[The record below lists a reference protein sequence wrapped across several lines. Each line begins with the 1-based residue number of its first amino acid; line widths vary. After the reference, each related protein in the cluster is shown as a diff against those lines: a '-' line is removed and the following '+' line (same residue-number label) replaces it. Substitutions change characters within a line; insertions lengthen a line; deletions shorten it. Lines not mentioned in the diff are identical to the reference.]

1 METLQQRE
9 NTVEAKRL
17 KRKFT
22 RALLAL
28 LITFLA
34 VASATYAWYIYNTSQ
49 HTTNVRMAAGAGV
62 NLQISN
68 AYNGMYGSSA
78 VLESFSGQL
87 VPVSTNK
94 ISAGFQKVTEFA
106 SGYQTKTGLAA
117 SIFGNGEQNDY
128 YHTSLFLRT
137 TGGTLD
143 IYLSDIGFEDSDEAS
158 PISSAIRLGLVVHK
172 VGEHQAPDNEYI
184 FSISD
189 KKNPEAEYNTAT
201 GQEGYVLDA
210 SRKDGTTV
218 PFTPYTSD
226 EYCIYNKETGA
237 VKRKDDSLRLCTI
250 SGADD
255 GSVGESVEIELYI
268 WLEGCDEDCTSNL
281 CRQTLRNL
289 AVSFAG
295 VKTDQ

>member
-1 METLQQRE
+1 MESLQQRE
-9 NTVEAKRL
+9 NPMEAKKL

-22 RALLAL
+22 GALLAL

-68 AYNGMYGSSA
+68 AYNGVYGSSA

-94 ISAGFQKVTEFA
+94 INAGFQKVTEFA

-117 SIFGNGEQNDY
+117 SIFGSGEQNDY

-143 IYLSDIGFEDSDEAS
+143 IYMSDIGFEDSDEAS

-172 VGEHQAPDNEYI
+172 AGEHQAPDNEYI
-184 FSISD
+184 FAISD
-189 KKNPEAEYNTAT
+189 KKNPEADYNTAT

-218 PFTPYTSD
+218 PFKPYTSD

-237 VKRKDDSLRLCTI
+237 VKRKDGSLKICTI
-250 SGADD
+250 SGAAD

>member
-1 METLQQRE
+1 M
-9 NTVEAKRL
+9 
-17 KRKFT
+17 
-22 RALLAL
+22 
-28 LITFLA
+28 
-34 VASATYAWYIYNTSQ
+34 
-49 HTTNVRMAAGAGV
+49 
-62 NLQISN
+62 
-68 AYNGMYGSSA
+68 
-78 VLESFSGQL
+78 
-87 VPVSTNK
+87 
-94 ISAGFQKVTEFA
+94 
-106 SGYQTKTGLAA
+106 
-117 SIFGNGEQNDY
+117 
-128 YHTSLFLRT
+128 
-137 TGGTLD
+137 
-143 IYLSDIGFEDSDEAS
+143 SDIGFEDSDEAS

-172 VGEHQAPDNEYI
+172 AGEHQAPDNEYI
-184 FSISD
+184 FAISD

-218 PFTPYTSD
+218 PFKPYTSD

-237 VKRKDDSLRLCTI
+237 VKRKEGSLKICTI
-250 SGADD
+250 SGAAD